1 MQKRI
6 QIVLGL
12 FVVVSVPAVAWTA
25 DRPNIVIIMSDD
37 MGYSDLGCY
46 GGTDANT
53 PHLDALASGGV
64 RFTQFYNTAR
74 CCPTRASLLTGLYP
88 HQAGV
93 GHMMDDRGHDGY
105 RGNLNRN
112 CVTIAEVLRPAG
124 YRTYMTGKWHV
135 TKDDDD
141 KSSQSNWP
149 CQRGFDKYYGT
160 LVGAGNFFNPNGLCR
175 QSTLITCKTDPEYRP
190 EQFYYTD
197 AISDNAVRFLQ
208 QHETESPDKPFFLY
222 VAYTAAHWPMQ
233 ALQKDLAKYRGK
245 FDDGY
250 APHRTARLEK
260 MKQLGLLPS
269 ETTLSPAAEDWSKVD
284 KKEWETRCMEVYCAM
299 IDNMDAGIGR
309 IVAELK
315 ESQRFENTLILF
327 LQDNGACAEGVGRAA
342 GEKRGETLDG
352 RPVQTGHGVLAGP
365 ENTFIAYG
373 RGWANVSNTPFREYK
388 HWVHEG
394 GISTPLIAH
403 WPGGISSDRAGK
415 LESQPAHLID
425 LMATCVD
432 LSGAKYPT
440 TVRGQA
446 IKPREGVSLRPAFVG
461 QPLSRP
467 EPLYWEHEANKAIR
481 DGKWKLV
488 AKADQPWE
496 LYNIETD
503 RIESTNLA
511 KQQPELVKRLGD
523 QWEAYAARANVLP
536 LRPQAAT
543 NAGNPTQAKFELE
556 SDTELSGNQAPRIV
570 DRGFRLTAKITMKRP
585 KATGVIV
592 SQGGSRLGYVL
603 YMKDGKPIF
612 GVRTA
617 DGLKEIEGTQLMP
630 GTHELTGILTS
641 TRRLS
646 LLVDGQPV
654 GEEIE
659 CVLIASQPGEG
670 LLVGHDEGGAV
681 GNYRPPNRFS
691 EKISEARVELE
702 PLEK

>member
-1 MQKRI
+1 MKRLLRSL
-6 QIVLGL
+6 LGSFL
-12 FVVVSVPAVAWTA
+12 LVAVPAMTRAA
-25 DRPNIVIIMSDD
+25 ERPNIVVIMSDD

-53 PHLDALASGGV
+53 PNLDTLAKGGV

-93 GHMMDDRGHDGY
+93 GHMMEDRGHDGY

-112 CVTIAEVLRPAG
+112 CVTIAEVLKPAG

-175 QSTLITCKTDPEYRP
+175 QSTLITCKTDPDYQP
-190 EQFYYTD
+190 EQYYYTD
-197 AISDNAVRFLQ
+197 AISDNAIRFLQ
-208 QHETESPDKPFFLY
+208 QHEDESSDEPFFLY

-233 ALQKDLAKYRGK
+233 ALEKDIARYRGK
-245 FDDGY
+245 FHDGY
-250 APHRTARLEK
+250 GPHRAARLEK

-269 ETTLSPAAEDWSKVD
+269 ETDLSPAAEDWSRVQ
-284 KKEWETRCMEVYCAM
+284 KKEWEARCMEVYCAM

-309 IVAELK
+309 IVAQLK
-315 ESQRFENTLILF
+315 STQNFDNTLILF
-327 LQDNGACAEGVGRAA
+327 LQDNGACAEGTGRAA
-342 GEKRGETLDG
+342 GENRGKTLDG
-352 RPVQTGHGVLAGP
+352 RTVQTGPGIMPGP
-365 ENTFIAYG
+365 EDSFIAYG

-403 WPGGISSDRAGK
+403 WPSGIGADRAGK
-415 LESQPAHLID
+415 LDSQPAHLID
-425 LMATCVD
+425 LMATCID
-432 LSGAKYPT
+432 LSGAEYPT
-440 TVRGQA
+440 KVRGQT
-446 IKPREGVSLRPAFVG
+446 IKPREGVSLRPAFNG
-461 QPLSRP
+461 QRLSRT

-503 RIESTNLA
+503 RIESTDLA
-511 KQQPELVKRLGD
+511 KDQPDLVKKLSN
-523 QWEAYAARANVLP
+523 QWDAYAARANVLP
-536 LRPQAAT
+536 LRPQVAS
-543 NAGNPTQAKFELE
+543 NAGNATQEKFELE
-556 SDTELSGNQAPRIV
+556 PDAELSGNQAPRLV
-570 DRGFRLTAKITMKRP
+570 DRGFRVAAKITMKRP

-603 YMKDGKPIF
+603 YMKEGKPIF
-612 GVRTA
+612 GVRNA
-617 DGLKEIEGTQLMP
+617 AGLKEIEGTQLMS
-630 GTHELTGILTS
+630 GAHELSGILTS
-641 TRRLS
+641 SGRLS
-646 LLVDGQPV
+646 LQVDGQPV
-654 GEEIE
+654 GEEID
-659 CVLIASQPGEG
+659 CTLIASQPGEG
-670 LLVGHDEGGAV
+670 LLVGRDEGGAV
-681 GNYRPPNRFS
+681 GNYRSPNKFS
-691 EKISEARVELE
+691 EKINEVRFELE
-702 PLEK
+702 PQDK